1 MSYGVGTVFLPMV
14 RGVLVGT
21 LIIEVGY
28 ITYDCAVKPVA
39 KKAMTFFNPKR
50 PKPSKSK

>member
-14 RGVLVGT
+14 RRVLVGT

-28 ITYDCAVKPVA
+28 ITYDCAVKPMA
-39 KKAMTFFNPKR
+39 KTAMSLFNPKR